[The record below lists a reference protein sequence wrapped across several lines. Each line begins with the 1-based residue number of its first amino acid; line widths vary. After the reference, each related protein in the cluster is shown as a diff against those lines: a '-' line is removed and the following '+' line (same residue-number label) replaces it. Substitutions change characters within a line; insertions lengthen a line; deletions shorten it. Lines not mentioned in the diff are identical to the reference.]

1 MLRKYEM
8 KLRKL
13 EEEIKDN
20 LFDMEMII
28 ELIFDYEEMG
38 KSTSILERMFNNL
51 QESTHK
57 LKEEYYQL
65 LDEHREHNIL
75 N

>member
-1 MLRKYEM
+1 MKKTYEL

-20 LFDMEMII
+20 LFDMEMITD
-28 ELIFDYEEMG
+28 LIFDYENMG
-38 KSTSILERMFNNL
+38 MDTSVLDRMFNNL
-51 QESTHK
+51 QKSTEV

-65 LDEHREHNIL
+65 LDECEEEL